1 MIYDW
6 PLLKFQ
12 ILIAVIHLPC
22 FPRFFFEFVVTN
34 EQNVAQEVCS
44 EYVDT
49 MRKIYLS
56 YFKSY
61 SSRLAK
67 LRYEEAATKD
77 DLMGI
82 EDMGSSRGTGLFYK
96 TPLKHKSTVFTI
108 GSRGDVLSAQLE
120 APIIVPHAAHKI
132 EQRVSVTVY
141 KDTLHV
147 QLKPCIICGSCHT

>member
-1 MIYDW
+1 LIG
-6 PLLKFQ
+6 
-12 ILIAVIHLPC
+12 ILYLPC
-22 FPRFFFEFVVTN
+22 FHRFFFEFVATN
-34 EQNVAQEVCS
+34 EQNVAQEVRS

-49 MRKIYLS
+49 MRKIFLS

-82 EDMGSSRGTGLFYK
+82 EDMGASRGTGLFYK

-108 GSRGDVLSAQLE
+108 GNRGDVLSAQLE
-120 APIIVPHAAHKI
+120 APIIVPHAAHKT
-132 EQRVSVTVY
+132 EHRVSVAAYT
-141 KDTLHV
+141 DTLHV
-147 QLKPCIICGSCHT
+147 QLEPCIIVVHATHKTEYRKFVTV

>member
-1 MIYDW
+1 MSKLY
-6 PLLKFQ
+6 
-12 ILIAVIHLPC
+12 
-22 FPRFFFEFVVTN
+22 
-34 EQNVAQEVCS
+34 
-44 EYVDT
+44 Y
-49 MRKIYLS
+49 S

-82 EDMGSSRGTGLFYK
+82 EDKGALRGSGLFSK

-120 APIIVPHAAHKI
+120 APIIVPHAEHKT
-132 EQRVSVTVY
+132 EHRVSVTAF
-141 KDTLHV
+141 KDMLHAQLENCIFVPHATLKNEHKVICHSVKLCWV
-147 QLKPCIICGSCHT
+147 QSWRME

>member
-1 MIYDW
+1 MIG
-6 PLLKFQ
+6 
-12 ILIAVIHLPC
+12 ILYLPC
-22 FPRFFFEFVVTN
+22 FHRFFFEFVATN
-34 EQNVAQEVCS
+34 EQNVAQEVRS

-49 MRKIYLS
+49 MRKIFLS

-82 EDMGSSRGTGLFYK
+82 EDMGASRGTGLFYK

-108 GSRGDVLSAQLE
+108 GNRGDVLSAQLE
-120 APIIVPHAAHKI
+120 APIIVPHAAHKT
-132 EQRVSVTVY
+132 EHRVSVAAYT
-141 KDTLHV
+141 DTLHV
-147 QLKPCIICGSCHT
+147 QLEPCIIVVHATHKTEYRKFVTV